1 MKSNVRIPDD
11 FEEGLGYL
19 VHHLLFSFRQ
29 HIVQECA
36 RIGCAVTPEELAVLL
51 LLRRKDGIRQTDLAV
66 KLAKDRAVI
75 SRTLNSLDRKGYV
88 KRLHDA
94 RDRRIV
100 RAYLTAAGQRAG
112 SKLKPVIKSLQQ
124 RALSN
129 INQRDYDITRN
140 ILRQMIDNLLR

>member
-1 MKSNVRIPDD
+1 MKTNVRIPDE

-36 RIGCAVTPEELAVLL
+36 RIGCPVTPEELAVLL
-51 LLRRKDGIRQTDLAV
+51 LLRQKDGIRQTDLAAS
-66 KLAKDRAVI
+66 LAKDKAVI

-88 KRLHDA
+88 RRRHDA
-94 RDRRIV
+94 LDRRIV
-100 RAYLTAAGQRAG
+100 RGYLTASGQRAG
-112 SKLKPVIKSLQQ
+112 SKLKPVIKGLQQ
-124 RALSN
+124 QALRN

-140 ILRQMIDNLLR
+140 VLRRMIDNLCR